1 MVSEALRSL
10 FMDSENYDFK
20 KPCVIFGFLK
30 IGLFNRKRL
39 IFLISSLNMQNT
51 LISIVPNPGLPS
63 PDKALYRFSLPSPVF
78 LAGRSDASTTVSKI
92 YDR

>member
-51 LISIVPNPGLPS
+51 LI
-63 PDKALYRFSLPSPVF
+63 F
-78 LAGRSDASTTVSKI
+78 
-92 YDR
+92 